1 MAQYFMTLALLL
13 CLALENNNIYARSHP
28 SSQESVSL
36 PLVRTHPHPR
46 HQPHQHVQHTSQQLQ
61 QHHTRQQRDRQP
73 KHIAPDPTSEE
84 GEPTNPANQ
93 HQKLLKQQQHYYQ
106 RLRRH
111 LRHQREHRLQQERS
125 YHRVSDEELKNSPK
139 LWQLLSQGYIN
150 DEPEEAEAPE
160 DELDFS
166 QMFADAP
173 ALVDELLPNDEDE
186 PQDYVKN
193 ELASSL
199 VEPAPPV
206 PVEEQP
212 LEAPA
217 PAPVATPS
225 NTTMTA
231 SGGCPK
237 CESNRQVEH
246 ITEEELR
253 RLRIEFV
260 KQQILEKLRLKESPN
275 VSAAELPRPIFEGV
289 TLTQSDEASKNKD
302 YDDYYARTNQ
312 KFILLQ
318 RGESRRLTR
327 SADIS
332 YNSISLSFSEET
344 ECGRLGVHP
353 SMCFSFKID
362 DVDADGFDV
371 SNAVLWLYKNKQ
383 NYTKASN
390 ESQPNGTQ
398 KQKQQTLVVSEV
410 EQQLDSEYLPLAKT
424 IAIQSVDVQD
434 EWMQINIEWPIK
446 RWFGNHEL
454 SHLIQITC
462 ESCDI
467 SSMEEIIS
475 VNKNYRPFIMID
487 TQNRPSKSRQKRN
500 INCSSGV
507 TECCREKLY
516 ISFAD
521 IGWDN
526 WILQPKGYD
535 AYFCRGSCSSVAS
548 VAQAASHH
556 SSLLKILSS
565 NGTRKPLD
573 LIPCCTAKQ
582 YSSLKLV
589 VLDSNQTATLKT
601 LPNMIVESCGCR

>member
-1 MAQYFMTLALLL
+1 MAKYFMTLALLL

-36 PLVRTHPHPR
+36 PLVRAHPHPR
-46 HQPHQHVQHTSQQLQ
+46 HQPHQHVPQTAQQLQ

-84 GEPTNPANQ
+84 EEPTLA
-93 HQKLLKQQQHYYQ
+93 QQQLYYQ

-111 LRHQREHRLQQERS
+111 LRRQREHRLQQERS
-125 YHRVSDEELKNSPK
+125 YHRVSEEELRNSPK
-139 LWQLLSQGYIN
+139 LWQLLSQGYID
-150 DEPEEAEAPE
+150 DEPEDVDSLEQ
-160 DELDFS
+160 S
-166 QMFADAP
+166 QRMFADAP
-173 ALVDELLPNDEDE
+173 AQEDELLHHDADDQQ
-186 PQDYVKN
+186 QDYVKN
-193 ELASSL
+193 ELAASL
-199 VEPAPPV
+199 VEPAPPEL
-206 PVEEQP
+206 PE
-212 LEAPA
+212 LPA
-217 PAPVATPS
+217 ANATK
-225 NTTMTA
+225 TA

-318 RGESRRLTR
+318 R
-327 SADIS
+327 
-332 YNSISLSFSEET
+332 EET
-344 ECGRLGVHP
+344 ECRRLGVHP

-390 ESQPNGTQ
+390 ESQSNGML
-398 KQKQQTLVVSEV
+398 KKQTLVVSEV
-410 EQQLDSEYLPLAKT
+410 EQQLDSKYLPLAKA
-424 IAIQSVDVQD
+424 IAIQSVDEQD

-454 SHLIQITC
+454 SHLIQIAC

-467 SSMEEIIS
+467 KSMEEIIS

-526 WILQPKGYD
+526 WIVQPKGYD

-582 YSSLKLV
+582 YSSLQLV
-589 VLDSNQTATLKT
+589 VLDSNQTATIKT

>member
-1 MAQYFMTLALLL
+1 MAKYFMTLALLL
-13 CLALENNNIYARSHP
+13 CLALENNNIYARSHA
-28 SSQESVSL
+28 SSQESLSL

-73 KHIAPDPTSEE
+73 KHVAPDPTSEE
-84 GEPTNPANQ
+84 EEPTANQ
-93 HQKLLKQQQHYYQ
+93 QRKLFHYYQ

-139 LWQLLSQGYIN
+139 LWQLLSHGYN
-150 DEPEEAEAPE
+150 YDEP
-160 DELDFS
+160 DEQSDYLDS
-166 QMFADAP
+166 TQMFADAP
-173 ALVDELLPNDEDE
+173 ALEDALLFNAKDE
-186 PQDYVKN
+186 PEDYVKN

-199 VEPAPPV
+199 VEPAPPELIV
-206 PVEEQP
+206 EQP
-212 LEAPA
+212 VAAPDPA
-217 PAPVATPS
+217 PIEVALES
-225 NTTMTA
+225 AANTTKKA

-275 VSAAELPRPIFEGV
+275 VSASELPRPIFEGV
-289 TLTQSDEASKNKD
+289 TLTQSDEANKNKD

-318 RGESRRLTR
+318 R
-327 SADIS
+327 
-332 YNSISLSFSEET
+332 EEI
-344 ECGRLGVHP
+344 ECSRLGVHP

-390 ESQPNGTQ
+390 ESQSNGPQ
-398 KQKQQTLVVSEV
+398 KKHTLVVSEV
-410 EQQLDSEYLPLAKT
+410 EQQLDSEYLPLAKA
-424 IAIQSVDVQD
+424 IAIQSVDDQD
-434 EWMQINIEWPIK
+434 EWMQINIDWPIK
-446 RWFGNHEL
+446 RWYGSHEL

-467 SSMEEIIS
+467 SSMEQIIS

-507 TECCREKLY
+507 TECCREKLN

-526 WILQPKGYD
+526 WILHPSGYE

-548 VAQAASHH
+548 VAQASSHH

-582 YSSLKLV
+582 YSSLQLV
-589 VLDSNQTATLKT
+589 VLDSNQVATTKT

>member
-1 MAQYFMTLALLL
+1 MAKYYMTLALLL
-13 CLALENNNIYARSHP
+13 CLALENNNIYARSHR
-28 SSQESVSL
+28 SSHEPANSL
-36 PLVRTHPHPR
+36 AMIRTHPPHPHTR
-46 HQPHQHVQHTSQQLQ
+46 HQQLQQHVAQHTSQQLQ

-73 KHIAPDPTSEE
+73 KHIAPDPQGGAEE
-84 GEPTNPANQ
+84 EEAIAQ
-93 HQKLLKQQQHYYQ
+93 LQLERRYYQ

-111 LRHQREHRLQQERS
+111 LQHQREHLLQQEQS
-125 YHRVSDEELKNSPK
+125 YHHHQHKLSTQELKNSPN
-139 LWQLLSQGYIN
+139 LWQLLSQGYQF
-150 DEPEEAEAPE
+150 DEEAEA
-160 DELDFS
+160 
-166 QMFADAP
+166 QMLNDAP
-173 ALVDELLPNDEDE
+173 AAVQADEL
-186 PQDYVKN
+186 N
-193 ELASSL
+193 EQQA
-199 VEPAPPV
+199 
-206 PVEEQP
+206 P
-212 LEAPA
+212 LEDSEETLQQFLMALTPPEIAEQEVPA
-217 PAPVATPS
+217 EEAAPVASAVVAENVTLPI
-225 NTTMTA
+225 A
-231 SGGCPK
+231 SGKSGCPK
-237 CESNRQVEH
+237 CESSRHVEH

-275 VSAAELPRPIFEGV
+275 VSAVELPRPIFEGV
-289 TLTQSDEASKNKD
+289 TLPQTQEASKSKD

-318 RGESRRLTR
+318 R
-327 SADIS
+327 
-332 YNSISLSFSEET
+332 EET
-344 ECGRLGVHP
+344 ECRRLGAHP

-362 DVDADGFDV
+362 DADADGFDV
-371 SNAVLWLYKNKQ
+371 SSAVLWLYKNKQ
-383 NYTKASN
+383 NYTKTSN
-390 ESQPNGTQ
+390 STSGTIGTP
-398 KQKQQTLVVSEV
+398 KQQTLVVSEV
-410 EQQLDSEYLPLAKT
+410 EQQQLDSKYLPVAKT

-434 EWMQINIEWPIK
+434 EWMKINIEWPIK

-487 TQNRPSKSRQKRN
+487 TQNRQSKSRQKRN

-516 ISFAD
+516 ISFAE

-526 WILQPKGYD
+526 WIMQPKGYD

-573 LIPCCTAKQ
+573 LVPCCTAKQ
-582 YSSLKLV
+582 YSSLQLV
-589 VLDSNQTATLKT
+589 VLDSNNTATVKT

>member
-1 MAQYFMTLALLL
+1 MAKYYMTLALLL

-28 SSQESVSL
+28 SGSDEAGSL
-36 PLVRTHPHPR
+36 PLVRAHPHSR
-46 HQPHQHVQHTSQQLQ
+46 HQPHQHSQQLQHQHVQQLQ

-73 KHIAPDPTSEE
+73 KRIAPDPTSEE
-84 GEPTNPANQ
+84 EELNQ
-93 HQKLLKQQQHYYQ
+93 LHYEQ

-111 LRHQREHRLQQERS
+111 LRRQREHQLEQERS
-125 YHRVSDEELKNSPK
+125 YHRVSATQLKTSPN
-139 LWQLLSQGYIN
+139 LWQLLSQGYQFDDKEEQQDQAQDQN
-150 DEPEEAEAPE
+150 QDHPELFPP
-160 DELDFS
+160 
-166 QMFADAP
+166 MFNDAP
-173 ALVDELLPNDEDE
+173 ADDLMQHED
-186 PQDYVKN
+186 PQDYIRN
-193 ELASSL
+193 ELQQSL
-199 VEPAPPV
+199 AEPAPPIV
-206 PVEEQP
+206 
-212 LEAPA
+212 LDDS
-217 PAPVATPS
+217 ATAHS
-225 NTTMTA
+225 ASSHTNGTA
-231 SGGCPK
+231 SRGCPK

-275 VSAAELPRPIFEGV
+275 VSAVELPRPIFEGV
-289 TLTQSDEASKNKD
+289 TLQNSEESTKNKD

-318 RGESRRLTR
+318 R
-327 SADIS
+327 
-332 YNSISLSFSEET
+332 EET
-344 ECGRLGVHP
+344 ECSRLGAHP

-362 DVDADGFDV
+362 DMDSDGFDV
-371 SNAVLWLYKNKQ
+371 SSAVLWLYKNKQ
-383 NYTKASN
+383 NFTKSRN
-390 ESQPNGTQ
+390 ESQSNGHQ
-398 KQKQQTLVVSEV
+398 QKQQTLVVSEV
-410 EQQLDSEYLPLAKT
+410 EQQLDSKYLPLAKT

-434 EWMQINIEWPIK
+434 EWMKINIEWPIK
-446 RWFGNHEL
+446 RWFGNHDL

-467 SSMEEIIS
+467 ASMEEIIS

-487 TQNRPSKSRQKRN
+487 TQNRRSKSRQKRN

-556 SSLLKILSS
+556 SSLLKILST

-582 YSSLKLV
+582 YSSLQLV
-589 VLDSNQTATLKT
+589 VLDSSNSATIKT
-601 LPNMIVESCGCR
+601 LPNMVVESCGCR

>member
-1 MAQYFMTLALLL
+1 MAKYYMTLALLL

-28 SSQESVSL
+28 SSSSSSHEAAPAL
-36 PLVRTHPHPR
+36 PPMRTHPHPR

-61 QHHTRQQRDRQP
+61 QHHTRQHRDRQP

-84 GEPTNPANQ
+84 EEPKTNQ
-93 HQKLLKQQQHYYQ
+93 QQQQQQQQHYYE

-111 LRHQREHRLQQERS
+111 LRRQREHMLQQERQ
-125 YHRVSDEELKNSPK
+125 YHRVTSEQLRNSPK
-139 LWQLLSQGYIN
+139 LWQLLSQGHFY
-150 DEPEEAEAPE
+150 DEPEMDKETVSN
-160 DELDFS
+160 ELDFS
-166 QMFADAP
+166 QMMNDTPAETPEDQLLGDAQQ
-173 ALVDELLPNDEDE
+173 E
-186 PQDYVKN
+186 YIKN
-193 ELASSL
+193 ELESILA
-199 VEPAPPV
+199 EPV
-206 PVEEQP
+206 PPEIP
-212 LEAPA
+212 DPS
-217 PAPVATPS
+217 PVASLNITNSSS
-225 NTTMTA
+225 NTTKVAT
-231 SGGCPK
+231 GGCPK
-237 CESNRQVEH
+237 CESSRQVEH

-275 VSAAELPRPIFEGV
+275 VSAVELPRPIFEGV
-289 TLTQSDEASKNKD
+289 TLTQTQDESSKNKD

-318 RGESRRLTR
+318 R
-327 SADIS
+327 
-332 YNSISLSFSEET
+332 EET
-344 ECGRLGVHP
+344 ECRRLGVHP

-362 DVDADGFDV
+362 DADADGFDV
-371 SNAVLWLYKNKQ
+371 SSAVLWLYKNKQ
-383 NYTKASN
+383 NFTKASN
-390 ESQPNGTQ
+390 ESQSASGTPR
-398 KQKQQTLVVSEV
+398 KQTIVVSEV
-410 EQQLDSEYLPLAKT
+410 EQQLDAKYLPLAKT
-424 IAIQSVDVQD
+424 IAIQTVDVQD
-434 EWMQINIEWPIK
+434 EWMKINIEWPIK
-446 RWFGNHEL
+446 SWFGNHEL
-454 SHLIQITC
+454 SHLIQISC

-467 SSMEEIIS
+467 SSMEEIVS

-487 TQNRPSKSRQKRN
+487 TQNRQSKSRQKRN

-556 SSLLKILSS
+556 SSLLKILST

-573 LIPCCTAKQ
+573 LVPCCTAKQ
-582 YSSLKLV
+582 YSSLQLV
-589 VLDSNQTATLKT
+589 VFDSNNTATIKT